1 MKKHPN
7 AQTHDGSIARTYQKY
22 SRKEVSYAMHRCA
35 LCNEHIEEVDI
46 QFNEVAILDD
56 EYWHLDC
63 YAEYFGEVF
72 EEA

>member
-1 MKKHPN
+1 
-7 AQTHDGSIARTYQKY
+7 
-22 SRKEVSYAMHRCA
+22 MHRCA

-63 YAEYFGEVF
+63 YAEYFVRSLKGLITIPHLSTF
-72 EEA
+72 SA